1 LEEEETMSI
10 AAQTNSDTSWL
21 RIPHYKVVA
30 LNPKLACR
38 VPEVKHALESGLS
51 ACPDTS
57 RENFYDVELR
67 AGWAY
72 IHVRD
77 DMQTVYLIAYSRM

>member
-1 LEEEETMSI
+1 MST
-10 AAQTNSDTSWL
+10 AAQTNSDTTWL
-21 RIPHYKVVA
+21 RISHYKVAA
-30 LNPKLACR
+30 LNPKLAGR
-38 VPEVKHALESGLS
+38 VPELKHALESGLS

-57 RENFYDVELR
+57 RDNFYDVELG

-77 DMQTVYLIAYSRM
+77 DTQTVYLVAYSRM

>member
-1 LEEEETMSI
+1 MST
-10 AAQTNSDTSWL
+10 AAQTNSDTTWL
-21 RIPHYKVVA
+21 RISHYKVAA
-30 LNPKLACR
+30 LNPKFAGR
-38 VPEVKHALESGLS
+38 VPELKHALESGLS

-77 DMQTVYLIAYSRM
+77 DTQTVYLVAYSRM

>member
-1 LEEEETMSI
+1 MST
-10 AAQTNSDTSWL
+10 AAQTNSDTTWL
-21 RIPHYKVVA
+21 RISHYKVAA
-30 LNPKLACR
+30 LNPKLAGR
-38 VPEVKHALESGLS
+38 VPELKHALESGLS

-77 DMQTVYLIAYSRM
+77 DTQTVYLVAYSRM